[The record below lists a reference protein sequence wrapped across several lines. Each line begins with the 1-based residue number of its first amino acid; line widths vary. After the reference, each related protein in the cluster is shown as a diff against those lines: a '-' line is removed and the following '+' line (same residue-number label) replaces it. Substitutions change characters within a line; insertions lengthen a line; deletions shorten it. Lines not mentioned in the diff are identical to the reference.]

1 MSLPVDAL
9 APDSALSVDT
19 AKVSVNPPNARQAW
33 RAKRATLS
41 LEDYVEGV
49 LSRDRTKLARA
60 ISLVESTKP
69 EHQKL
74 AQELLVRISPYCGR
88 ARRIG
93 ITGVPGV
100 GKSTFIESFGTM
112 LTEMGHKVAVL
123 AVDPSSSRS
132 GGSILGDKTRME
144 KLACNP
150 DAYIRPS
157 PSSGRLGGVTRTT
170 RETMMLM
177 DASGYDVILV
187 ETVGAGQNET
197 VVADMTDFFLV
208 LMLPGAGD
216 ELQGIKK
223 GVLELAD
230 MIAVN
235 KCEGDNDKRAEAAR
249 QHYSSALYIMTPK
262 EAAWKPPVMKISG
275 LHGVGLEELWD
286 NIEDHREILTEN
298 GELLSTRRR
307 QNIKWMWSM
316 LEDRLMAAVKTHP
329 EVRCILPA
337 VQSAVESGQTTVP
350 VGVLQ
355 LLHAFGIEAS
365 LEG

>member
-1 MSLPVDAL
+1 MSLPVDAM

-19 AKVSVNPPNARQAW
+19 AKVSVNPPNTTQAW

-60 ISLVESTKP
+60 ISLVESSKP
-69 EHQKL
+69 EHQRQ
-74 AQELLVRISPYCGR
+74 AQELLVRVSPYVGK
-88 ARRIG
+88 AKRIG

-112 LTEMGHKVAVL
+112 LTELGYKVAVL

-144 KLACNP
+144 TLANNP
-150 DAYIRPS
+150 NAYIRPS

-170 RETMMLM
+170 RETMMVM
-177 DASGYDVILV
+177 EAAGYDVILV

-235 KCEGDNDKRAEAAR
+235 KSEGDNDKKAEAAR
-249 QHYSSALYIMTPK
+249 QHYANALHIMTAKDAP
-262 EAAWKPPVMKISG
+262 WQPPAIKISG
-275 LHGVGLEELWD
+275 LHGLGLEELWEG
-286 NIEDHREILTEN
+286 ICDHREIMTEN
-298 GELLSTRRR
+298 GRLEATRRV
-307 QNIKWMWSM
+307 QNTKWMWSM
-316 LEDRLMAAVKTHP
+316 LEDRVMEAVKIHP
-329 EVRCILPA
+329 EVRDILPD
-337 VQSAVESGQTTVP
+337 VQEQVESGETTVP
-350 VGVLQ
+350 VAVLKI
-355 LLHAFGIEAS
+355 LHAFGIEAG
-365 LEG
+365 LDG